1 MAQLRKD
8 TLLELGHFSEVIST
22 IYDCAVDPH
31 CWPTAIEQI
40 GELVGGLNGVIM
52 VIDTVENESRF
63 YADWNVD
70 RALMQAYSEKY
81 HAENP
86 LHEGFMQFDVEEP
99 YNVPLVIDPSR
110 WRASRIYRELGE
122 PNGWLDS
129 LGVTLLKTP
138 SRLGTL
144 SIARHQEVG
153 FAGPREIEIMRL
165 LAPHLRKSISI
176 ADLIEMRELTARTF
190 EESFEALRVP
200 VILVDDGA
208 GTVHANGAA
217 QDLFAKGDPIRS
229 ERGMLKSPSA
239 DTSKRLEAAIAD
251 SVPPANQGE
260 PLGQVVY
267 LPTADGN
274 PAFAH
279 VLPLRSGT
287 ARGRIEPRAVAAVFI
302 TLAADP
308 STLPLQAWAAAFGLT
323 QAEARVLELLI
334 EGHSILD
341 VATKLDVAPTT
352 ARTHLARLMEKTGV
366 TRQTELIRLAT
377 QLLSPLRQSAGS

>member
-1 MAQLRKD
+1 MARLRTD
-8 TLLELGHFSEVIST
+8 TTVELGHFSEVIST
-22 IYDCAVDPH
+22 ICDCAVDPH
-31 CWPTAIEQI
+31 CWPTAIEQM

-86 LHEGFMQFDVEEP
+86 LDEGFRRFGVGEP
-99 YNVPLVIDPSR
+99 YNVPMVIEPSAWLETR
-110 WRASRIYRELGE
+110 MYCELGE
-122 PNGWLDS
+122 PNDWFDS

-138 SRLGTL
+138 SRLVTYRL
-144 SIARHQEVG
+144 ARHRDVG
-153 FAGPREIEIMRL
+153 FAGPRELEIMRL

-176 ADLIEMRELTARTF
+176 AELIEMRQLTAKTF

-200 VILVDDGA
+200 VILVDDRA
-208 GTVHANGAA
+208 GIVHANGAA
-217 QDLFAKGDPIRS
+217 QDLFARGAPIRS
-229 ERGMLKSPSA
+229 ERGTLKSPAA
-239 DTSKRLEAAIAD
+239 DASMRLEAAIAD
-251 SVPPANQGE
+251 SAGPANQGE
-260 PLGQVVY
+260 PLGQVIY
-267 LPTADGN
+267 LPTANGR

-302 TLAADP
+302 TLASDP

-323 QAEARVLELLI
+323 QAEVRVLELLI

-366 TRQTELIRLAT
+366 TRQSELIRLTT
-377 QLLSPLRQSAGS
+377 QLLSPLRRPAG